1 MTARTIAAAA
11 PAVNPRW
18 AMSFA
23 DLCLVLL
30 AFLLLLQANRGNPAA
45 VGAGIRAAF
54 GARDAAVADRPVAPM
69 FAGGEAVLLPGA
81 RAELRAIGARAAR
94 AGAGVHVESLG
105 SDGAAQRFDGWEL
118 SAARAAAVA
127 RAIAEGGLDAGRVD
141 LRVAGTRDDRPGERQ
156 HVRITTVPA

>member
-1 MTARTIAAAA
+1 MTAAATTS
-11 PAVNPRW
+11 NPRW

-54 GARDAAVADRPVAPM
+54 GAQQAATPGVADRPVAPM
-69 FAGGEAVLLPGA
+69 FEGGEAVLLAPA
-81 RAELRAIGARAAR
+81 RAELQAIGKSAAV
-94 AGAGVHVESLG
+94 AGASVKVESLG
-105 SDGAAQRFDGWEL
+105 SDGTTRRFDGWEL

-127 RAIAEGGLDAGRVD
+127 RAIAEGGLDADKVD
-141 LRVAGTRDDRPGERQ
+141 LRVAGTRDAKPGERQ
-156 HVRITTVPA
+156 HVRITTVKG